1 VPERSGQPN
10 FITEKLG
17 NVPVGNVPVN
27 IPIRAS
33 PDPAD
38 TGMRSRVTMATRR

>member
-27 IPIRAS
+27 IPIRGIAG
-33 PDPAD
+33 PGGHGHAFPRNHGY
-38 TGMRSRVTMATRR
+38 T